1 MTHPYK
7 LEVEEMLLKFGDL
20 YSYDDILEA
29 ISTGRMQSFALMDS
43 WAVTQVC
50 EFPKRR
56 VLDIVFVVG
65 DLPTL
70 ELLESDVIGFAR
82 EQGIDLLT
90 ANGRK
95 GFIQEAFDGWKMV
108 SATFIKDLRDGT

>member
-20 YSYDDILEA
+20 YSFEDILECIA
-29 ISTGRMQSFALMDS
+29 AGKMQSFALMDS
-43 WAVTQVC
+43 WAVTQIC

-65 DLPTL
+65 DIPTL
-70 ELLESDVIGFAR
+70 ELLESDIIGFAR
-82 EQGIDLLT
+82 QQNISLLS

-95 GFIQEAFDGWKMV
+95 GFIREAFDGWTMV
-108 SATFIKDLRDGT
+108 SATFIKDLSDGS